1 MKQKLADAEET
12 ITALKEQLY
21 GLPGKIRELESENA
35 ALKAVLRCRND
46 DYDDEDSDEDN
57 EYERPDGMSDKEFRA
72 YVAFRNQRKDVYPDY
87 YTEMTIAPVEE
98 SEWQQR
104 LQEMR
109 EDGLIMDMD
118 DPYKLKTPEMCI
130 EEVRGKIMDD
140 PYKLKTPEM
149 CIEEVR
155 SK

>member
-1 MKQKLADAEET
+1 MKQKLADAEEI

-21 GLPGKIRELESENA
+21 GLPGKIRGLECENA

-46 DYDDEDSDEDN
+46 DDDDGYEDN
-57 EYERPDGMSDKEFRA
+57 EYERPDGMSDNEFRA
-72 YVAFRNQRKDVYPDY
+72 YVAFRNQRKDLYPD

-118 DPYKLKTPEMCI
+118 DPYKLKTPEMCF
-130 EEVRGKIMDD
+130 EEVRGK
-140 PYKLKTPEM
+140 
-149 CIEEVR
+149 
-155 SK
+155 

>member
-1 MKQKLADAEET
+1 MSVASRSKSMAQKLADAEET
-12 ITALKEQLY
+12 IVSLKRELY
-21 GLPGKIRELESENA
+21 GLPGKIRELECENA

-46 DYDDEDSDEDN
+46 DEDGDEDN

-72 YVAFRNQRKDVYPDY
+72 YVAFRNQRKGVYPDY

-109 EDGLIMDMD
+109 EDGLWED
-118 DPYKLKTPEMCI
+118 
-130 EEVRGKIMDD
+130 
-140 PYKLKTPEM
+140 
-149 CIEEVR
+149 
-155 SK
+155 